1 MRCSFQV
8 LPRNA
13 VKSKRAASVS
23 AKILRGKKHTRDNLK
38 INEYLIFVDYNR
50 ISCYN
55 INATKSNLTGR

>member
-1 MRCSFQV
+1 MRCNFHI
-8 LPRNA
+8 LPRYA
-13 VKSKRAASVS
+13 VKSKRAAFVS